1 MFLMILLFSFF
12 FPLNIFSVNVTKV
25 GIVDFEKVVI
35 GFLSPQLKSNLEKL
49 KNRYQEEIDIL
60 NSNIKD
66 LKKMY
71 DESISIHDLENAKLY
86 GNQYN
91 LKIDELKKLKNLAKN
106 DLEQQKRINI
116 NNLNSDGLLW
126 SRILNSVQYVAE
138 ANGISLV
145 MKKDNPYILYYNSTV
160 DVTDDVIKH
169 LSAQ

>member
-1 MFLMILLFSFF
+1 MFLMILVFSFF

-60 NSNIKD
+60 NSKIKD

-91 LKIDELKKLKNLAKN
+91 LKIDELKKLKSLAKN

-126 SRILNSVQYVAE
+126 SKILNGVQYVAE

-160 DVTDDVIKH
+160 DITDDVIKH
-169 LSAQ
+169 LRAQ